1 MLMEWKQLLSKKG
14 LITITAIGMCI
25 FHMYTSQFGLF
36 SAIVQ
41 RSIHLLFACILI
53 FLTASIV
60 TDKGK
65 ASLSTGKNVLGWSV
79 DITMILLSAV
89 TLIYLVIEYKNLVL
103 RGGEATDLDLIFG
116 TILIVIV
123 LDITRRTIGWALP
136 IITLIAIAYSFW
148 GHYIPG
154 GWGHRQIG
162 FEQFVS
168 FQYLTTEGLF
178 SIPLGVSASFIFIFV
193 LFAAFLLNS
202 GVGLFFINFA
212 NGVAGTFRGGPAKVA
227 IISSGFFGM
236 ISGSAVA
243 NVASV
248 GSFTIP
254 LMKKLGYSSTMA
266 GAVEAV
272 ASTGGQI
279 MPPVMGAAAFIIA
292 EMCGTSY
299 LKVCVAAAIPAV
311 LYYFSLFY
319 VVHLEAI
326 KVDMKGMPKE
336 DIPSV
341 KDEFLKRGHLVL
353 PAILLVAILVLGYS
367 PMKAGFWSILAVYAV
382 SLFKRETRMNWP
394 KIKDSLVKGAL
405 GALQVVSCCACAGVV
420 IGIVTQTGLGLK
432 FSNLVISAAQGNL
445 LLSLIYIALAAL
457 VLGMGLTTSAAYI
470 LTVIIAGP
478 ALVDLGV
485 ELLTAHMFVFYY
497 ACLSTITP
505 PVALASYAAAGI
517 AGASPFRVGFKG
529 MWIAI
534 VAYIVPFFFIYNP
547 SLLWRGPL
555 WLIAISF
562 VTAIFGCMAIGSAV
576 EGYLLRRTNL
586 LERVILFAA
595 GLFLISQGVRE
606 SAIGLAVFMV
616 VLGIQSVLI
625 KRAEKK
631 AITAVSNQ

>member
-1 MLMEWKQLLSKKG
+1 
-14 LITITAIGMCI
+14 
-25 FHMYTSQFGLF
+25 
-36 SAIVQ
+36 
-41 RSIHLLFACILI
+41 
-53 FLTASIV
+53 
-60 TDKGK
+60 
-65 ASLSTGKNVLGWSV
+65 
-79 DITMILLSAV
+79 
-89 TLIYLVIEYKNLVL
+89 
-103 RGGEATDLDLIFG
+103 
-116 TILIVIV
+116 
-123 LDITRRTIGWALP
+123 
-136 IITLIAIAYSFW
+136 
-148 GHYIPG
+148 
-154 GWGHRQIG
+154 
-162 FEQFVS
+162 
-168 FQYLTTEGLF
+168 
-178 SIPLGVSASFIFIFV
+178 
-193 LFAAFLLNS
+193 
-202 GVGLFFINFA
+202 
-212 NGVAGTFRGGPAKVA
+212 
-227 IISSGFFGM
+227 
-236 ISGSAVA
+236 
-243 NVASV
+243 
-248 GSFTIP
+248 
-254 LMKKLGYSSTMA
+254 MA

-279 MPPVMGAAAFIIA
+279 MPPVMVAAAFIIA

-299 LKVCVAAAIPAV
+299 LKVCIAAAIPAV

-319 VVHLEAI
+319 IVNIEAI

-485 ELLTAHMFVFYY
+485 ELLTAHLFVFYY

>member
-326 KVDMKGMPKE
+326 KVDMKGLPKE

-485 ELLTAHMFVFYY
+485 ELLTAHLFVFYY

-595 GLFLISQGVRE
+595 GLFLISQGLRE

-631 AITAVSNQ
+631 AITAVSN

>member
-1 MLMEWKQLLSKKG
+1 MEWNKLLNKKS
-14 LITITAIGMCI
+14 LITIVAVGMCI
-25 FHMYTSQFGLF
+25 FHMYTAQFGLF

-53 FLTASIV
+53 YLTFSIV
-60 TDKGK
+60 TDKNK
-65 ASLSTGKNVLGWSV
+65 TTLSAGSKTLGWSV
-79 DITMILLSAV
+79 DIVFIILSFV
-89 TLIYLVIEYKNLVL
+89 TLVYLVIEYKNLVL

-116 TILIVIV
+116 AILIVVV
-123 LDITRRTIGWALP
+123 LDVTRRTIGWALP

-148 GHYIPG
+148 GHHIPG

-212 NGVAGTFRGGPAKVA
+212 NGVAGTWRGGPAKVA

-248 GSFTIP
+248 GSFTVP
-254 LMKKLGYSSTMA
+254 LMKRLGYSPTMA

-279 MPPVMGAAAFIIA
+279 MPPVMGAAAFIVA
-292 EMCGTSY
+292 EMVGTSY
-299 LKVCVAAAIPAV
+299 LKVCIAAAIPAV

-319 VVHLEAI
+319 IVHIEAI
-326 KVDMKGMPKE
+326 KVDMKGLPKE
-336 DIPSV
+336 EIPSV

-353 PAILLVAILVLGYS
+353 PAILLVVILVLGYS
-367 PMKAGFWSILAVYAV
+367 PMKAGFWSIIAVYVVA
-382 SLFKRETRMNWP
+382 LFKKETRMNWP
-394 KIKDSLVKGAL
+394 KIKDSLVSGAL
-405 GALQVVSCCACAGVV
+405 GALQVVTCCACAGIV
-420 IGIVTQTGLGLK
+420 IGVVTQTGLGLK

-485 ELLTAHMFVFYY
+485 DLLTAHLFVFYY

-517 AGASPFRVGFKG
+517 AGASPFRVGYKG

-534 VAYIVPFFFIYNP
+534 VAYIVPFFFVYNP

-555 WLIAISF
+555 WLILISF

-576 EGYLLRRTNL
+576 EGYLLRKTNL
-586 LERVILFAA
+586 LERVLLFIA
-595 GLFLISQGVRE
+595 GLFLISQGIRE
-606 SAIGLAVFMV
+606 SAIGFTAFLVL
-616 VLGIQSVLI
+616 LGIQYVLI
-625 KRAEKK
+625 KRAGKK
-631 AITAVSNQ
+631 TIGAVFNP

>member
-1 MLMEWKQLLSKKG
+1 MEWKQLLSKKG

>member
-1 MLMEWKQLLSKKG
+1 MEWKQLLSKKG
-14 LITITAIGMCI
+14 LITLTAVGMCI
-25 FHMYTSQFGLF
+25 FHMYTAQFGLF

-53 FLTASIV
+53 YLTASIV

-65 ASLSTGKNVLGWSV
+65 AAMSTGKKVLGWSV
-79 DITMILLSAV
+79 DIALILLSFA
-89 TLIYLVIEYKNLVL
+89 TLIYLVVEYKNLVL

-116 TILIVIV
+116 AILIVIV
-123 LDITRRTIGWALP
+123 LDITKRTIGWALP

-148 GHYIPG
+148 GHFIPG
-154 GWGHRQIG
+154 GWGHRPIG

-212 NGVAGTFRGGPAKVA
+212 NGIAGGWRGGPAKVA
-227 IISSGFFGM
+227 IITSGFFGM

-279 MPPVMGAAAFIIA
+279 MPPIMGAAAFIVA
-292 EMCGTSY
+292 EMCGVSY
-299 LKVCVAAAIPAV
+299 LTVCIAAAIPAV

-319 VVHLEAI
+319 IVHLEAI
-326 KVDMKGMPKE
+326 KVGMVGTPKE
-336 DIPSV
+336 ELPSV
-341 KDEFLKRGHLVL
+341 KEELLKRGYLIL
-353 PAILLVAILVLGYS
+353 PAVLLVAILILGYS

-382 SLFKRETRMNWP
+382 SLFKKETRMGWT
-394 KIKDSLVKGAL
+394 KIKDSLVAGSL
-405 GALQVVSCCACAGVV
+405 GALQVVSCCACAGIV

-432 FSNLVISAAQGNL
+432 FSNLVVSAAHGNL
-445 LLSLIYIALAAL
+445 ILSLSFIALAAL

-470 LTVIIAGP
+470 LTVIIAAP
-478 ALVDLGV
+478 ALMDLGV
-485 ELLTAHMFVFYY
+485 ELLTAHLFVFYY

-517 AGASPFRVGFKG
+517 AGASPFRVGYRG
-529 MWIAI
+529 MALAI

-547 SLLWRGPL
+547 SLLWRGPF
-555 WLIAISF
+555 WLVLVSF
-562 VTAIFGCMAIGSAV
+562 VTAVIGCMAIGSAV
-576 EGYLLRRTNL
+576 EGHLLRKISWIERLIL
-586 LERVILFAA
+586 LGS
-595 GLFLISQGVRE
+595 GLFLIAQGIRE
-606 SAIGLAVFMV
+606 SLIGLAAFLV
-616 VLGIQSVLI
+616 VLGFRYALV
-625 KRAEKK
+625 KRAKEKVDP
-631 AITAVSNQ
+631 AVSTP